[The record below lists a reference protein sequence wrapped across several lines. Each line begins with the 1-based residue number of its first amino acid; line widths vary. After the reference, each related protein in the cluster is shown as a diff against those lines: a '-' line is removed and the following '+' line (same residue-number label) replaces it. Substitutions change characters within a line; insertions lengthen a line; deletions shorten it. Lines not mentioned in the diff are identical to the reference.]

1 MFKKILAALMLAGVA
16 FTISTGTANAVPVNP
31 NPTHTARTWTPPKT
45 WHHKRTWHPRTVTVT
60 PGMTLWRVSVI
71 CRGYQF
77 DYSEKAG
84 HLWPTIARRNHIK
97 GTTIRVGQRL
107 TC

>member
-1 MFKKILAALMLAGVA
+1 MFKKFALAMMLAIFGIVGVGGVA
-16 FTISTGTANAVPVNP
+16 HATPINP
-31 NPTHTARTWTPPKT
+31 NPSHPARTWTPPKT
-45 WHHKRTWHPRTVTVT
+45 WHPKRTWHPKTVTVR

-77 DYSEKAG
+77 DYPEKAG

-97 GTTIRVGQRL
+97 GKTIYVGQRL